1 MEIPSE
7 RTGVLILRVWVEDG
21 RADGFRARIVRTGS
35 RDQVPPSAVSAVDDV
50 LTAVRAWLDHI
61 LEPDGCEPDKCEPD
75 G

>member
-35 RDQVPPSAVSAVDDV
+35 RGQAPPSAASAVDDV
-50 LTAVRAWLDHI
+50 LIAVRAWLDQL
-61 LEPDGCEPDKCEPD
+61 LETDRCEPGKCGPDG
-75 G
+75 